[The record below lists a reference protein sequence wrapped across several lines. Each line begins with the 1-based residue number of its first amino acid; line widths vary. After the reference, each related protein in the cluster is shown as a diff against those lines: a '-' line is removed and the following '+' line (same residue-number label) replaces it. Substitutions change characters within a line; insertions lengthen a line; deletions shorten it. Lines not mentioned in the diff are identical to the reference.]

1 MTRVYQADGKL
12 IKVKAV
18 AVWDTVGSLG
28 IPKIDMLSRLG
39 VPTST
44 KE

>member
-1 MTRVYQADGKL
+1 MGPL
-12 IKVKAV
+12 IKIKAV

-28 IPKIDMLSRLG
+28 IPKIDLLARMG
-39 VPTST
+39 IKNST